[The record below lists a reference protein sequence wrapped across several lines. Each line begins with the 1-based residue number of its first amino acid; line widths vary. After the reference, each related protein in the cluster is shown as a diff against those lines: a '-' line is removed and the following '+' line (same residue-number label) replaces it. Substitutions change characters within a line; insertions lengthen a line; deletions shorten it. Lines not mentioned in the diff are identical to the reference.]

1 MEQSAGAESHFLTP
15 TTVDVGM
22 VNGISE
28 AYGNAGLILRVTPPS
43 PEEIAALPEG
53 SVLIGLLKPFE
64 DKARLAAL
72 NARKITAFSLELL
85 PRISRAQSMDALSS
99 QASCAGYQ
107 CGLIAAA
114 RCTKFFP
121 MLTTAAGTIRPARV
135 LVIGAGV
142 AGLQAIATCKRLG
155 AMVEA
160 YDVRSAAREQIES
173 LGAKFVDTGV
183 SADGAGGYARDLTAE
198 EKAQQTE
205 KLAKAV
211 AMSDV
216 VITTAAIPGKKA
228 PIIITTDMISRMKY
242 GAIIVDM
249 AAESG
254 GNCALT
260 QPGEHVIANDV
271 NIHGPLN
278 LPSRM
283 PTHASEL
290 YAKNIYNFI
299 SPWIKDGELVF
310 DWSDEVVA
318 GTLLCKDGA
327 TVHGKI
333 KQILE
338 KPDGRP
344 ARALYLH
351 ARRLHR
357 LRDHRQGAGHPA
369 HAADVR
375 FQLHPRR
382 RVVGAMIMLGSADT
396 PLQQA
401 IGFFAVALGAANAAG
416 GYVVTERM
424 LAMFKKKD
432 GCVMTL
438 PLYVQGAWFPAPC
451 SSSRPERHEFAGQCA
466 QGHRLGRLRHAD
478 RHCRHFPRPR
488 PEEHRADGTGAG
500 HRGGGCLDFRQEG
513 QDDRHAADG
522 RHLQRHGRRCGG
534 GDCRHRVRQGATH
547 STGSRRWACSAR

>member
-1 MEQSAGAESHFLTP
+1 MQLCIAVVRERAPGESRTALVPETAKKFAALGACLRMEQSAAIESRFLDQDFP
-15 TTVDVGM
+15 DVTVVT
-22 VNGISE
+22 GITE
-28 AYGNAGLILRVTPPS
+28 AYDKAGLIMRVAPPS
-43 PEEIAALPEG
+43 PEEIAAMPEG

-72 NARKITAFSLELL
+72 NARKITAFALELV

-183 SADGAGGYARDLTAE
+183 SADGAGGYARELTAE
-198 EKAQQTE
+198 EKAAQAE

-211 AMSDV
+211 AQADV
-216 VITTAAIPGKKA
+216 VITTAAVPGRKA
-228 PIIITTDMISRMKY
+228 PVIVTVDMIKRMKY

-310 DWSDEVVA
+310 DWDDEIVA

-327 TVHGKI
+327 TVNAAV
-333 KQILE
+333 KQI
-338 KPDGRP
+338 
-344 ARALYLH
+344 
-351 ARRLHR
+351 
-357 LRDHRQGAGHPA
+357 
-369 HAADVR
+369 
-375 FQLHPRR
+375 
-382 RVVGAMIMLGSADT
+382 M
-396 PLQQA
+396 
-401 IGFFAVALGAANAAG
+401 
-416 GYVVTERM
+416 
-424 LAMFKKKD
+424 
-432 GCVMTL
+432 
-438 PLYVQGAWFPAPC
+438 
-451 SSSRPERHEFAGQCA
+451 
-466 QGHRLGRLRHAD
+466 
-478 RHCRHFPRPR
+478 
-488 PEEHRADGTGAG
+488 
-500 HRGGGCLDFRQEG
+500 
-513 QDDRHAADG
+513 
-522 RHLQRHGRRCGG
+522 
-534 GDCRHRVRQGATH
+534 GDA
-547 STGSRRWACSAR
+547 

>member
-1 MEQSAGAESHFLTP
+1 MPLTLAVARESADGEYRTALAPETAKKFAALGAKLCMEQSAGIQSHFLDPDYTG
-15 TTVDVGM
+15 VEFVHGL
-22 VNGISE
+22 VE
-28 AYGNAGLILRVTPPS
+28 AYANANLVLRVAPPTLA
-43 PEEIAALPEG
+43 EIEHIPEG
-53 SVLIGLLKPFE
+53 AVLIGLLKPFE

-72 NARKITAFSLELL
+72 NARKITAFALELL

-99 QASCAGYQ
+99 QGACAGYQ

-183 SADGAGGYARDLTAE
+183 AADGVGGYARELTAE
-198 EKAQQTE
+198 EKAAQTE

-211 AMSDV
+211 ALSDV

-228 PIIITTDMISRMKY
+228 PIIITTDMIGRMKY

-260 QPGEHVIANDV
+260 QPGEHVVANDV

-290 YAKNIYNFI
+290 YAKNLYNFL
-299 SPWIKDGELVF
+299 SPWIKDGELVI
-310 DWSDEVVA
+310 DWSDDVVA
-318 GTLLCKDGA
+318 GTLLCKDGV
-327 TVHGKI
+327 TVHNVV
-333 KQILE
+333 KQ
-338 KPDGRP
+338 
-344 ARALYLH
+344 
-351 ARRLHR
+351 
-357 LRDHRQGAGHPA
+357 
-369 HAADVR
+369 
-375 FQLHPRR
+375 
-382 RVVGAMIMLGSADT
+382 
-396 PLQQA
+396 
-401 IGFFAVALGAANAAG
+401 
-416 GYVVTERM
+416 
-424 LAMFKKKD
+424 
-432 GCVMTL
+432 VM
-438 PLYVQGAWFPAPC
+438 GEA
-451 SSSRPERHEFAGQCA
+451 
-466 QGHRLGRLRHAD
+466 
-478 RHCRHFPRPR
+478 
-488 PEEHRADGTGAG
+488 
-500 HRGGGCLDFRQEG
+500 
-513 QDDRHAADG
+513 
-522 RHLQRHGRRCGG
+522 
-534 GDCRHRVRQGATH
+534 
-547 STGSRRWACSAR
+547 

>member
-1 MEQSAGAESHFLTP
+1 MPLTLAVARESADGEYRTALAPETAKKFAALGAKLCMEQSAGIQSHFLDPDYTG
-15 TTVDVGM
+15 VEFVHGL
-22 VNGISE
+22 VE
-28 AYGNAGLILRVTPPS
+28 AYANANLVLRVAPPTLA
-43 PEEIAALPEG
+43 EIEHIPEG
-53 SVLIGLLKPFE
+53 AVLIGLLKPFE

-72 NARKITAFSLELL
+72 NARKITAFALELL

-99 QASCAGYQ
+99 QGACAGYQ

-183 SADGAGGYARDLTAE
+183 AADGVGGYARELTAE
-198 EKAQQTE
+198 EKAAQTE

-211 AMSDV
+211 ALSDV

-228 PIIITTDMISRMKY
+228 PIIITTDMIGRMKY

-260 QPGEHVIANDV
+260 QPGEHVVANDV

-290 YAKNIYNFI
+290 YAKNLYNFL
-299 SPWIKDGELVF
+299 SPWIKDGELVI
-310 DWSDEVVA
+310 DWSDDVVA
-318 GTLLCKDGA
+318 GTLLCKDGV
-327 TVHGKI
+327 TVHSVV
-333 KQILE
+333 KQ
-338 KPDGRP
+338 
-344 ARALYLH
+344 
-351 ARRLHR
+351 
-357 LRDHRQGAGHPA
+357 
-369 HAADVR
+369 
-375 FQLHPRR
+375 
-382 RVVGAMIMLGSADT
+382 
-396 PLQQA
+396 
-401 IGFFAVALGAANAAG
+401 
-416 GYVVTERM
+416 
-424 LAMFKKKD
+424 
-432 GCVMTL
+432 VM
-438 PLYVQGAWFPAPC
+438 GEA
-451 SSSRPERHEFAGQCA
+451 
-466 QGHRLGRLRHAD
+466 
-478 RHCRHFPRPR
+478 
-488 PEEHRADGTGAG
+488 
-500 HRGGGCLDFRQEG
+500 
-513 QDDRHAADG
+513 
-522 RHLQRHGRRCGG
+522 
-534 GDCRHRVRQGATH
+534 
-547 STGSRRWACSAR
+547 

>member
-1 MEQSAGAESHFLTP
+1 MQLCIAVVRERAPGESRTALVPETAKKFAALGARLRMEQSAAIESHFLDQDFP
-15 TTVDVGM
+15 DVTM
-22 VNGISE
+22 VTGITE
-28 AYGNAGLILRVTPPS
+28 GYTNAGLIMRVAPPS
-43 PEEIAALPEG
+43 PEEIAAMPEG

-183 SADGAGGYARDLTAE
+183 SADGAGGYARELTAE
-198 EKAQQTE
+198 EKAAQAE

-211 AMSDV
+211 AQADV
-216 VITTAAIPGKKA
+216 VITTAAVPGKKA
-228 PIIITTDMISRMKY
+228 PVIVTVDMIERMKY

-310 DWSDEVVA
+310 DWDDEIVA
-318 GTLLCKDGA
+318 GTLLCKDGV
-327 TVHGKI
+327 TV
-333 KQILE
+333 
-338 KPDGRP
+338 
-344 ARALYLH
+344 
-351 ARRLHR
+351 
-357 LRDHRQGAGHPA
+357 
-369 HAADVR
+369 
-375 FQLHPRR
+375 
-382 RVVGAMIMLGSADT
+382 
-396 PLQQA
+396 
-401 IGFFAVALGAANAAG
+401 NAA
-416 GYVVTERM
+416 
-424 LAMFKKKD
+424 
-432 GCVMTL
+432 
-438 PLYVQGAWFPAPC
+438 
-451 SSSRPERHEFAGQCA
+451 
-466 QGHRLGRLRHAD
+466 
-478 RHCRHFPRPR
+478 
-488 PEEHRADGTGAG
+488 
-500 HRGGGCLDFRQEG
+500 
-513 QDDRHAADG
+513 
-522 RHLQRHGRRCGG
+522 
-534 GDCRHRVRQGATH
+534 VRQIMGDA
-547 STGSRRWACSAR
+547 

>member
-1 MEQSAGAESHFLTP
+1 MQLCIAVVRERAPGESRTALVPETAKKFAALGACLRMEQSAAIESRFLDQDFP
-15 TTVDVGM
+15 DVTVVT
-22 VNGISE
+22 GITE
-28 AYGNAGLILRVTPPS
+28 AYDKAGLIMRVAPPS
-43 PEEIAALPEG
+43 PEEIAAMPEG

-72 NARKITAFSLELL
+72 NARKITAFALELV
-85 PRISRAQSMDALSS
+85 PRISRAQSMDALAS

-183 SADGAGGYARDLTAE
+183 SADGAGGYARELTAE
-198 EKAQQTE
+198 EKAAQAE

-211 AMSDV
+211 AQADV
-216 VITTAAIPGKKA
+216 VITTAAVPGKKA
-228 PIIITTDMISRMKY
+228 PVIVTVDMIKRMKY

-310 DWSDEVVA
+310 DWDDEIVA

-327 TVHGKI
+327 TVNAAV
-333 KQILE
+333 KQI
-338 KPDGRP
+338 
-344 ARALYLH
+344 
-351 ARRLHR
+351 
-357 LRDHRQGAGHPA
+357 
-369 HAADVR
+369 
-375 FQLHPRR
+375 
-382 RVVGAMIMLGSADT
+382 M
-396 PLQQA
+396 
-401 IGFFAVALGAANAAG
+401 
-416 GYVVTERM
+416 
-424 LAMFKKKD
+424 
-432 GCVMTL
+432 
-438 PLYVQGAWFPAPC
+438 
-451 SSSRPERHEFAGQCA
+451 
-466 QGHRLGRLRHAD
+466 
-478 RHCRHFPRPR
+478 
-488 PEEHRADGTGAG
+488 
-500 HRGGGCLDFRQEG
+500 
-513 QDDRHAADG
+513 
-522 RHLQRHGRRCGG
+522 
-534 GDCRHRVRQGATH
+534 GDA
-547 STGSRRWACSAR
+547 

>member
-1 MEQSAGAESHFLTP
+1 MQLCIAVVRERAPGESRTALVPETAKKFAALGARLRMEQSAAIQSHFLDQDFPEVT
-15 TTVDVGM
+15 M
-22 VNGISE
+22 VTGITE
-28 AYGNAGLILRVTPPS
+28 GYTNAGLIMRVAPPS
-43 PEEIAALPEG
+43 PEEIAAMPEG

-64 DKARLAAL
+64 DKERLAAL
-72 NARKITAFSLELL
+72 NARKITAFALELL

-142 AGLQAIATCKRLG
+142 AGLQAIATCRRLG

-183 SADGAGGYARDLTAE
+183 SADGTGGYARELTAE
-198 EKAQQTE
+198 EKAAQAE

-211 AMSDV
+211 AQADV
-216 VITTAAIPGKKA
+216 VITTAAVPGKKA
-228 PIIITTDMISRMKY
+228 PVIVTVDMIKRMKY

-310 DWSDEVVA
+310 DWDDEIVA
-318 GTLLCKDGA
+318 GTLLCKDGV
-327 TVHGKI
+327 TVNAAVR
-333 KQILE
+333 QIL
-338 KPDGRP
+338 
-344 ARALYLH
+344 
-351 ARRLHR
+351 
-357 LRDHRQGAGHPA
+357 
-369 HAADVR
+369 
-375 FQLHPRR
+375 
-382 RVVGAMIMLGSADT
+382 
-396 PLQQA
+396 
-401 IGFFAVALGAANAAG
+401 
-416 GYVVTERM
+416 
-424 LAMFKKKD
+424 
-432 GCVMTL
+432 
-438 PLYVQGAWFPAPC
+438 
-451 SSSRPERHEFAGQCA
+451 
-466 QGHRLGRLRHAD
+466 
-478 RHCRHFPRPR
+478 
-488 PEEHRADGTGAG
+488 
-500 HRGGGCLDFRQEG
+500 
-513 QDDRHAADG
+513 
-522 RHLQRHGRRCGG
+522 
-534 GDCRHRVRQGATH
+534 GDA
-547 STGSRRWACSAR
+547 

>member
-1 MEQSAGAESHFLTP
+1 MPLEIAVARERQAGESRVALVPETAKKFLALGASNRIEQSAGIDAHFLDSDYAGVTHSP
-15 TTVDVGM
+15 GLGETY
-22 VNGISE
+22 
-28 AYGNAGLILRVTPPS
+28 ANAQLILRVTPPDAT
-43 PEEIAALPEG
+43 EMALLPEG

-64 DKARLAAL
+64 DKARLDAL
-72 NARKITAFSLELL
+72 NAKKITAFALELL

-114 RCTKFFP
+114 RCVKFFP

-183 SADGAGGYARDLTAE
+183 AADGAGGYARELTAE

-211 AMSDV
+211 AQADV
-216 VITTAAIPGKKA
+216 VITTASIPGKKA
-228 PIIITTDMISRMKY
+228 PIIITTDMIGRMKY

-254 GNCALT
+254 GNCVMT

-290 YAKNIYNFI
+290 YAKNLYNFL
-299 SPWIKDGELVF
+299 SPWIKDGQLNI
-310 DWSDEVVA
+310 DWSDDVVA
-318 GTLLCKDGA
+318 GTLLCKDGV
-327 TVHGKI
+327 TVHTTV
-333 KQILE
+333 KQ
-338 KPDGRP
+338 
-344 ARALYLH
+344 
-351 ARRLHR
+351 
-357 LRDHRQGAGHPA
+357 
-369 HAADVR
+369 V
-375 FQLHPRR
+375 
-382 RVVGAMIMLGSADT
+382 LGEA
-396 PLQQA
+396 
-401 IGFFAVALGAANAAG
+401 
-416 GYVVTERM
+416 
-424 LAMFKKKD
+424 
-432 GCVMTL
+432 
-438 PLYVQGAWFPAPC
+438 
-451 SSSRPERHEFAGQCA
+451 
-466 QGHRLGRLRHAD
+466 
-478 RHCRHFPRPR
+478 
-488 PEEHRADGTGAG
+488 
-500 HRGGGCLDFRQEG
+500 
-513 QDDRHAADG
+513 
-522 RHLQRHGRRCGG
+522 
-534 GDCRHRVRQGATH
+534 
-547 STGSRRWACSAR
+547 

>member
-1 MEQSAGAESHFLTP
+1 MPLTLAVARERSDGESRTALVPETAKKFAALGARLRMEQSAGVQSHFLDP
-15 TTVDVGM
+15 DYIGVDFMPSLEG
-22 VNGISE
+22 S
-28 AYGNAGLILRVTPPS
+28 YAGADLILRVTPPS
-43 PEEIAALPEG
+43 LAEIAAMPEG
-53 SVLIGLLKPFE
+53 AVLIGLLKPYE
-64 DKARLAAL
+64 AKERLAAL

-99 QASCAGYQ
+99 QGACAGYQ

-160 YDVRSAAREQIES
+160 YDVRAAAKEQIES

-183 SADGAGGYARDLTAE
+183 SADGAGGYARELTAE
-198 EKAQQTE
+198 EKAAQAE

-211 AMSDV
+211 AAADV

-228 PIIITTDMISRMKY
+228 PVIVTRDMVGRMKY

-254 GNCALT
+254 GNCELT

-290 YAKNIYNFI
+290 YAKNIYNFL
-299 SPWIKDGELVF
+299 SPWIKDGALNI

-318 GTLLCKDGA
+318 GTVLCRDGA
-327 TVHGKI
+327 TVHATV
-333 KQILE
+333 KQIL
-338 KPDGRP
+338 
-344 ARALYLH
+344 
-351 ARRLHR
+351 
-357 LRDHRQGAGHPA
+357 
-369 HAADVR
+369 
-375 FQLHPRR
+375 
-382 RVVGAMIMLGSADT
+382 
-396 PLQQA
+396 
-401 IGFFAVALGAANAAG
+401 
-416 GYVVTERM
+416 
-424 LAMFKKKD
+424 
-432 GCVMTL
+432 
-438 PLYVQGAWFPAPC
+438 
-451 SSSRPERHEFAGQCA
+451 
-466 QGHRLGRLRHAD
+466 
-478 RHCRHFPRPR
+478 
-488 PEEHRADGTGAG
+488 
-500 HRGGGCLDFRQEG
+500 
-513 QDDRHAADG
+513 
-522 RHLQRHGRRCGG
+522 
-534 GDCRHRVRQGATH
+534 GDA
-547 STGSRRWACSAR
+547 

>member
-1 MEQSAGAESHFLTP
+1 MPLCIAVARERAPGESRVALVPETAKKFTALGASLRMEQSAAIESHFLDSDFADVTM
-15 TTVDVGM
+15 VD
-22 VNGISE
+22 GISE
-28 AYGNAGLILRVTPPS
+28 AYGSAGLILRVTPPS
-43 PEEIAALPEG
+43 PEEIAAMPEG

-72 NARKITAFSLELL
+72 NARKITALSLELL

-160 YDVRSAAREQIES
+160 YDVRAAAREQIES

-183 SADGAGGYARDLTAE
+183 SADGAGGYARDLTDE

-211 AMSDV
+211 ALSDV

-260 QPGEHVIANDV
+260 QPGEHVVANDV

-310 DWSDEVVA
+310 DWTDEVVA

-327 TVHGKI
+327 TVNA
-333 KQILE
+333 QI
-338 KPDGRP
+338 
-344 ARALYLH
+344 
-351 ARRLHR
+351 
-357 LRDHRQGAGHPA
+357 RQIFGEA
-369 HAADVR
+369 
-375 FQLHPRR
+375 
-382 RVVGAMIMLGSADT
+382 
-396 PLQQA
+396 
-401 IGFFAVALGAANAAG
+401 
-416 GYVVTERM
+416 
-424 LAMFKKKD
+424 
-432 GCVMTL
+432 
-438 PLYVQGAWFPAPC
+438 
-451 SSSRPERHEFAGQCA
+451 
-466 QGHRLGRLRHAD
+466 
-478 RHCRHFPRPR
+478 
-488 PEEHRADGTGAG
+488 
-500 HRGGGCLDFRQEG
+500 
-513 QDDRHAADG
+513 
-522 RHLQRHGRRCGG
+522 
-534 GDCRHRVRQGATH
+534 
-547 STGSRRWACSAR
+547 